1 MKKIFTS
8 LALVFT
14 AGFSFGQIGAVAPN
28 FTSTDINGT
37 SHTLYSYL
45 NAGKLVL
52 VDVSATWCGPCWNFH
67 NAHYLED
74 LYAEFGPNGTD
85 DIVVLFYEGDAATT
99 LADLNGTGGNTQ
111 GDWVTGTPYPIIND
125 SPLNLSTNIY
135 APLGFPTIN
144 VICPSD
150 KKIKA
155 DLWDSQGSS
164 QAVSLQN
171 MRTLVLGYIN
181 SCTTLGV
188 EENVELV
195 SNITIAPNPTTSST
209 TVSLNATS
217 AETVSIG
224 MYDVSGKEISTY
236 SKELME
242 GENEVVIE
250 MSNLEAGRYFV
261 KISNSNYVSKMIP
274 VVKQ

>member
-8 LALVFT
+8 LALVLT
-14 AGFSFGQIGAVAPN
+14 TGLSFGQIGAVAPN

-37 SHTLYSYL
+37 THTLYSYL

-74 LYAEFGPNGTD
+74 LYAEFGPSGTN

-125 SPLNLSTNIY
+125 SPLNLSTSIY

-155 DLWDSQGSS
+155 DLWDSQAAT
-164 QAVSLQN
+164 QAASLQN

-181 SCTTLGV
+181 SCTALGV
-188 EENVELV
+188 EEGIELV
-195 SNITIAPNPTTSST
+195 SDITIAPNPTSAST
-209 TVSLNATS
+209 TITMTASK

-224 MYDVSGKEISTY
+224 MFDVSGKEISTY
-236 SKELME
+236 SKELTE
-242 GENEVVIE
+242 GENELVLE
-250 MSNLEAGRYFV
+250 MANLEAGRYFV
-261 KISNSNYVSKMIP
+261 KISNENYVSKMIP
-274 VVKQ
+274 VVKH

>member
-1 MKKIFTS
+1 MKKIITS
-8 LALVFT
+8 LALVLT
-14 AGFSFGQIGAVAPN
+14 ASCSFGQIGAVAPD
-28 FTSTDINGT
+28 FTSTDINGN

-74 LYAEFGPNGTD
+74 LYTEFGPAGTN

-99 LADLNGTGGNTQ
+99 LADLNGTGSNTQ

-125 SPLNLSTNIY
+125 SPLHLSTSIY

-155 DLWDSQGSS
+155 DLWDSQAST
-164 QAVSLQN
+164 QAQSLQN

-181 SCTTLGV
+181 SCTALGL
-188 EENVELV
+188 EEAVELV
-195 SNITIAPNPTTSST
+195 SELTVAPNPTTNAT
-209 TVSLNATS
+209 TVTMNAS
-217 AETVSIG
+217 NNETVTIRL
-224 MYDVSGKEISTY
+224 YDVAGKEIST
-236 SKELME
+236 STKELIE

-250 MSNLEAGRYFV
+250 MSNLEAGKYFV
-261 KISNSNYVSKMIP
+261 KISNDNYVSKMIP

>member
-1 MKKIFTS
+1 MKNIFTS
-8 LALVFT
+8 FVLVFT
-14 AGFSFGQIGAVAPN
+14 VGFSFGQIGAVAPN
-28 FTSTDINGT
+28 FTSTDISGN

-155 DLWDSQGSS
+155 DLWDSQAST
-164 QAVSLQN
+164 QAASLQN

-181 SCTTLGV
+181 SCTALEI
-188 EENVELV
+188 EEGVELV
-195 SNITIAPNPTTSST
+195 SDITIAPNPTSAST
-209 TVSLNATS
+209 TVTLTALK
-217 AETVSIG
+217 AESVSIG
-224 MYDVSGKEISTY
+224 IFDVSGKEISIY
-236 SKELME
+236 SIELTE
-242 GENEVVIE
+242 GANELVLE
-250 MSNLEAGRYFV
+250 MANLEAGRYFV
-261 KISNSNYVSKMIP
+261 KISNENYVSKMIP
-274 VVKQ
+274 VVKH